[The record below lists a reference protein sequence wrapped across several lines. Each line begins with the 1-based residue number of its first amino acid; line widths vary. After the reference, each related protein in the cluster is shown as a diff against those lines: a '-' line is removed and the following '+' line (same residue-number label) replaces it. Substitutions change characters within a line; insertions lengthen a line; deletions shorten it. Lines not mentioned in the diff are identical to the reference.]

1 MKKPTLALVMA
12 TLAALSVAPLAA
24 QSGNSS
30 GSGCPPQGDAK
41 KQKIQRLNE
50 LGARMEEPSDD
61 DYDDTAD
68 VSALI
73 EPGEDSQRWQSS
85 TAVEITAYVLDVQ
98 DGGPTSANCHSMN
111 PADHDTVLYL
121 TPGASVSDNGHR
133 LVAVITP
140 RWRRLMAKNGSD
152 WSTGA
157 IRAKYLLQYVS
168 VRGWLLFNSEAA
180 ATALNT
186 APLAGA
192 AITRATAWEIH
203 PVTGLELSDDSMELQ
218 TRLAAPPP
226 ELYARSNASSSAP

>member
-1 MKKPTLALVMA
+1 MRKSLLAVA
-12 TLAALSVAPLAA
+12 VGALAVLGALPLAA
-24 QSGNSS
+24 QSGSAGN
-30 GSGCPPQGDAK
+30 CPPQGDAK
-41 KQKIQRLNE
+41 KAKIQQLNE
-50 LGARMEEPSDD
+50 LRARMVEPSDD

-73 EPGEDSQRWQSS
+73 EPGDDSQRWQSS

-140 RWRRLMAKNGSD
+140 RWRRLMAKNGFD

-168 VRGWLLFNSEAA
+168 IRGWLLFDFEAA
-180 ATALNT
+180 AVALNT

-192 AITRATAWEIH
+192 SITRATAWEIH
-203 PVTGLELSDDSMELQ
+203 PVTGIELNDDSMELQ
-218 TRLAAPPP
+218 TRLAPAP

>member
-1 MKKPTLALVMA
+1 MRKSLLAVA
-12 TLAALSVAPLAA
+12 VGALAVLGALPLAA
-24 QSGNSS
+24 QSGSA
-30 GSGCPPQGDAK
+30 GGCPPQGDAK
-41 KQKIQRLNE
+41 KAKIQQLNE
-50 LGARMEEPSDD
+50 LRARMVEPSDD

-73 EPGEDSQRWQSS
+73 EPGDDSQRWQSS

-140 RWRRLMAKNGSD
+140 RWRRLMAKNGFD

-168 VRGWLLFNSEAA
+168 IRGWLLFDFEAA
-180 ATALNT
+180 AMALNT

-192 AITRATAWEIH
+192 SITRATAWEIH
-203 PVTGLELSDDSMELQ
+203 PVTGIELNDDSMELQ
-218 TRLAAPPP
+218 TRLAPAP

>member
-1 MKKPTLALVMA
+1 MKRVLLVSLLGIL
-12 TLAALSVAPLAA
+12 LAASAAPLRA
-24 QSGNSS
+24 QAG
-30 GSGCPPQGDAK
+30 GSCPPQGDARK
-41 KQKIQRLNE
+41 AKIQRLNE
-50 LGARMEEPSDD
+50 LRARMQEPSDD

-68 VSALI
+68 ISALI
-73 EPGEDSQRWQSS
+73 EPGDDSQRWQND

-111 PADHDTVLYL
+111 PADHDTLLYL

-133 LVAVITP
+133 MVAAITP
-140 RWRRLMAKNGSD
+140 RWRRLMAKNGFD

-168 VRGWLLFNSEAA
+168 IRGWLLFDSEAA
-180 ATALNT
+180 AVSLNT

-203 PVTGLELSDDSMELQ
+203 PVTGVELSDDSMELQ
-218 TRLAAPPP
+218 TRLAPAP
-226 ELYARSNASSSAP
+226 EFYARSKASSSAP

>member
-1 MKKPTLALVMA
+1 MKNAVLVVFA
-12 TLAALSVAPLAA
+12 SALAAIAAPPLFA
-24 QSGNSS
+24 QSPSS
-30 GSGCPPQGDAK
+30 GGCPPQGDAK
-41 KQKIQRLNE
+41 KAKIQRLNE
-50 LGARMEEPSDD
+50 LRARLEEPSDD

-73 EPGEDSQRWQSS
+73 DPGDDRDRWQSS

-140 RWRRLMAKNGSD
+140 RWRRLQAKNGFD

-168 VRGWLLFNSEAA
+168 IRGWLLFDSEAA
-180 ATALNT
+180 GTALNT

-192 AITRATAWEIH
+192 SVTRATAWEIH
-203 PVTGLELSDDSMELQ
+203 PVTGIELNDDSMELQ
-218 TRLAAPPP
+218 TRRAPAP

>member
-1 MKKPTLALVMA
+1 MKRAVLAVLVSA
-12 TLAALSVAPLAA
+12 LAALAAPPLLA
-24 QSGNSS
+24 QSGNS
-30 GSGCPPQGDAK
+30 GGCPPQGDAK
-41 KQKIQRLNE
+41 KAKIQQLNE
-50 LGARMEEPSDD
+50 LRARLQEPSDD

-73 EPGEDSQRWQSS
+73 EPGDDRDRWQSS

-98 DGGPTSANCHSMN
+98 DGGPTSANCHSTN

-121 TPGASVSDNGHR
+121 TPGASVSDNAHR
-133 LVAVITP
+133 FVAVITP
-140 RWRRLMAKNGSD
+140 RWRRLQGKNGFD

-168 VRGWLLFNSEAA
+168 IRGWLLFDSEAA
-180 ATALNT
+180 ASSLNT

-192 AITRATAWEIH
+192 SITRATAWEIC
-203 PVTGLELSDDSMELQ
+203 PVTGIELNDDSMELQ
-218 TRLAAPPP
+218 TRLAPAP

>member
-1 MKKPTLALVMA
+1 MLT
-12 TLAALSVAPLAA
+12 AALLGVLLGLGAPLRG
-24 QSGNSS
+24 QSAGA
-30 GSGCPPQGDAK
+30 CPPQGDAK
-41 KQKIQRLNE
+41 KAKIQRLNE
-50 LGARMEEPSDD
+50 LRARLEDPSDD

-68 VSALI
+68 ISALI
-73 EPGEDSQRWQSS
+73 EPGDDSERWQSS

-133 LVAVITP
+133 MVAVITP
-140 RWRRLMAKNGSD
+140 RWRRLMGKNGFD

-168 VRGWLLFNSEAA
+168 VRGWLLFDSEAA
-180 ATALNT
+180 GAALNT

-192 AITRATAWEIH
+192 SITRATAWEIH
-203 PVTGLELSDDSMELQ
+203 PVTGIELNDDSMELQ
-218 TRLAAPPP
+218 TRLAAPAP
-226 ELYARSNASSSAP
+226 ELYARSNASSSVP